1 MDHVKFIANVIEIYG
16 EYKPEILEDITMEYI
31 KDRWKESELEGV
43 FRKLIL
49 SKTTNYKDVKPPDP
63 AKLEEIFPRESLE
76 AAANQWYTNLS
87 NTGSSLDNV
96 IISDI
101 RAQKAIQYFGGWT
114 DFCSRN
120 PDYEGLH
127 RKNFVEAFIKYS
139 KEPPEQPK
147 ILYGDS
153 SRKMDKLPLM
163 FGDKEQCKQILELSK
178 RITNKVMQIADNIT
192 KDMRV

>member
-1 MDHVKFIANVIEIYG
+1 MNYPEFITALEEVYG
-16 EYKPEILEDITMEYI
+16 AYNSDILKKMTAMYI
-31 KDRWKESELEGV
+31 KERWKESELEGV
-43 FRKLIL
+43 FKKLIL
-49 SKTTNYKDVKPPDP
+49 LKTAKYKTSISP
-63 AKLEEIFPRESLE
+63 ADFEEIFPRESLE
-76 AAANQWYTNLS
+76 AAANKWYTDLS

-101 RAQKAIQYFGGWT
+101 RAQKAIQSFGGWT

-127 RKNFVEAFIKYS
+127 RKNFVEAFIKFS

-153 SRKMDKLPLM
+153 SRKMNKVPLM
-163 FGDKEQCKQILELSK
+163 FGDKEQCKQIVELSQ
-178 RITNKVMQIADNIT
+178 RITDQVMQIADNIT